1 MERKKRNEGNVGIGI
16 GIGILHEKIERKVEG
31 LEVGDEASNRIKRAE
46 VESHDSD
53 LRAGALLAD
62 PSSSLLR
69 RLHIPSREDQ
79 PRAALRQHSS
89 CLRSDS

>member
-1 MERKKRNEGNVGIGI
+1 MEETV

-31 LEVGDEASNRIKRAE
+31 FEVRDEASNRSKRAE
-46 VESHDSD
+46 IESHDSD
-53 LRAGALLAD
+53 LRVRAFLAD
-62 PSSSLLR
+62 PSSSLLC

-89 CLRSDS
+89 RLRSDS